1 MPVPVHVPI
10 RVHADPSGLTE
21 HNASA
26 IGSALVAATRRAL
39 KNSRA
44 QVLETLGPVQVRFAV
59 PTVRWTGERAGE
71 VGTAA
76 RFAIERALAAAVIH
90 AIGLSGLKAFSRP
103 APLPRSREAGEPFDK
118 ARFDRASGT
127 YTVPSY
133 NNPPVPGDGHK
144 RPLPVRKK
152 EADRGWRL
160 LVSANFRITPA
171 HYFDVYDTISDN
183 GSDELRTLHAE
194 VLDTPH
200 TATAWVVEVLQEGEK
215 QAFADHVHTAFHA
228 TRPATE
234 VVYGLYGF
242 GHLRRQFSRV
252 AEDHVLDAKVPEFE
266 SSGFLQ
272 ERETAGASNPQ
283 QVLVPGAYLLLVFLP
298 LPRVV
303 LEDMVKFGDPSNTT
317 LTLKDVTGLVSA
329 EVFGHAFHVDWS
341 EALRYAGD
349 SRCDV
354 LAEKFTVRR
363 QIPDRTLAL
372 LFSQRRE
379 QQGGIGQ
386 ALPLTDA
393 ALGPLAPGLKTFLQT
408 LREARAK
415 APPAPPVEGF
425 WPVGA
430 RGANV
435 NAAFVDDLPMR
446 VLAVKN
452 AAILTA
458 EADSVAALLKLS
470 DGTFSFDRTDGF
482 EQFMDRWAHADARLF
497 ELLLD
502 ELVRRGLLDAFL
514 EAVRTMRGLW
524 DTPRRRDVLNLISRT
539 KYAHDGRIAALTATV
554 ERAAASVQNF
564 RYNVEAQEIWID
576 GDASK
581 KVRAA
586 GNSGD
591 AKQGVVAEADDFY
604 SESAR
609 VRQLGPELLER
620 LRAPTRKKI
629 GEMMARMVCASGETL
644 TRDEM
649 LAKAMQEAAAEL
661 NPAPEE
667 KDFIKVTLQQ
677 SIRVLKLDRRVE
689 RGVTETYV
697 TFQDVRRFSDGEWE
711 PSAEPRELEAYA
723 FEQRL
728 EAYRAKRMID
738 LLGTLVLAESVLL
751 GGLVVIEMAAVS
763 VGMLLVFVG
772 VRLLIYRF
780 TTDMEDRTLD
790 GYLVA
795 ALQGELD
802 ALGFKLL
809 GGVTKWGVRAFV
821 GRALTRE
828 LIGEVTAKWISFGLR
843 GTLTAAGFG
852 FMGVGE
858 LFAKDLLRLGNCEK
872 WSGAEKYWD
881 TFKSGFVMGLAMEF
895 VAIPLLAPPARAL
908 LERAGSAYEAARALF
923 SSGKG
928 LNELQGPLLR
938 AAEDA
943 EAALAR
949 TIGKDTAVGPMTK
962 GFRKRVGEVL
972 VALAREYQSRAYA
985 SLLELYGPE
994 LSSVAARGLRRL
1006 LGVASER
1013 EIDALLRR
1021 LLDSNVAPS
1030 ALLGTLGELDETVLT
1045 QIAKSG
1051 QLEALASSP
1060 RVMAWLT
1067 RSAEAASVALRGP
1080 FKGGVSRLEAY
1091 LSQLEILTPAARQ
1104 SVLDAI
1110 GTANPLSPDLMLAA
1124 AREVGTLD
1132 APTLD
1137 LLKRSLDS
1145 DIKVGKLFDGSGSS
1159 LREYAE
1165 GFGKLSRSEQDY
1177 ALQLAHGRPPAQV
1190 LAEAA
1195 KTQAQLKSLAA
1206 EIAPTPDALQAELA
1220 AGTREKARELVISKL
1235 RNTGAYQTAVLDTAL
1250 IRQARQLAAVRK
1262 EVLAFSP
1269 DAFFGV
1275 ERSGPFLAESAAGG
1289 EQQLTS
1295 RIVKIADP
1303 KAAGRTA
1310 SLAMEEMKARI
1321 EAMIAQGKRR
1331 FAFGEVIM
1339 SGSAVNKLQNDV
1351 IMPLAKKYPEA
1362 QFRGFYLRE
1371 GLNYER
1377 RVAARGVDILVTPAN
1392 VPNLRSK
1399 AFDVPFIV
1407 GDDAPRIIQGTGTEP
1422 LYIFNQEGHIVETL
1436 RPNPGETTRDMIIR
1450 ILTERGGG

>member
-1 MPVPVHVPI
+1 VPI

-21 HNASA
+21 RNAGA
-26 IGSALVAATRRAL
+26 IGNALVAATRRAL
-39 KNSRA
+39 NNSRA
-44 QVLETLGPVQVRFAV
+44 QVLETLGGPVQVRFAA

-76 RFAIERALAAAVIH
+76 RFAIERALKAAVIH
-90 AIGLSGLKAFSRP
+90 AIGLSGLKTFSRP
-103 APLPRSREAGEPFDK
+103 APLPRSRAVGEPFDK
-118 ARFDRASGT
+118 ARYDRASGT

-133 NNPPVPGDGHK
+133 NNPPAPGDGHK
-144 RPLPVRKK
+144 RPLPVQKK

-171 HYFDVYDTISDN
+171 HFFDVYDTIDTSSSD
-183 GSDELRTLHAE
+183 DRRTLHAE

-200 TATAWVVEVLQEGEK
+200 TATAWVVEVLRESEK

-228 TRPATE
+228 TRPASE

-242 GHLRRQFSRV
+242 GGMRRQFSRL

-272 ERETAGASNPQ
+272 ERETADASNPQ
-283 QVLVPGAYLLLVFLP
+283 QVLVPGAWLLLVFLP

-303 LEDMVKFGDPSNTT
+303 LEDIVKFGDPLNTT
-317 LTLKDVTGLVSA
+317 LTLKDVSGLVVEKEFS
-329 EVFGHAFHVDWS
+329 HSLHVDWS
-341 EALRYAGD
+341 EALHYAGD
-349 SRCDV
+349 TRCDV

-363 QIPDRTLAL
+363 KIPQRTLDL
-372 LFSQRRE
+372 LFRQRRE

-393 ALGPLAPGLKTFLQT
+393 ALAPLAPGLKTFLQP
-408 LREARAK
+408 LRDERSP
-415 APPAPPVEGF
+415 PPAADGW
-425 WPVGA
+425 WPAGA

-435 NAAFVDDLPMR
+435 TAAFVDDLQMR
-446 VLAVKN
+446 VLAAKN
-452 AAILTA
+452 AATLTA
-458 EADSVAALLKLS
+458 EADRVAALLKLS
-470 DGTFSFDRTDGF
+470 DGFWSDDRTDGLEKF
-482 EQFMDRWAHADARLF
+482 IDRWEHADPRLF

-502 ELVRRGLLDAFL
+502 ELARRGLLDAFL
-514 EAVRTMRGLW
+514 EAVRTLPGW
-524 DTPRRRDVLNLISRT
+524 VDTIRRRDVLNLASQT
-539 KYAHDGRIAALTATV
+539 KYARDPRIVALTTIV
-554 ERAAASVQNF
+554 ERAAASVQHF
-564 RYNVEAQEIWID
+564 HYDVEAQEIWID
-576 GDASK
+576 GDANK
-581 KVRAA
+581 RVRAA
-586 GNSGD
+586 GNSTD
-591 AKQGVVAEADDFY
+591 AKRGVVAEADAFY

-609 VRQLGPELLER
+609 VRQLGPQLLER
-620 LRAPTRKKI
+620 LREPTRKKI
-629 GEMMARMVCASGETL
+629 GEMMARMICASGETL
-644 TRDEM
+644 TREQM

-677 SIRVLKLDRRVE
+677 SIRVLKLEHRVE
-689 RGVTETYV
+689 RGVTETYI
-697 TFQDVRRFSDGEWE
+697 TFQDVRRFGDGEWE

-728 EAYRAKRMID
+728 EVYRAKRMVD

-751 GGLVVIEMAAVS
+751 GGLVVIEVAAVS
-763 VGMLLVFVG
+763 VGVLLVFVG

-780 TTDMEDRTLD
+780 TTDTEDRTID

-809 GGVTKWGVRAFV
+809 GGVTKWGVQAVV

-828 LIGEVTAKWISFGLR
+828 LIGEVGAKWISFGLR
-843 GTLTAAGFG
+843 GTLTAVGFG

-872 WSGAEKYWD
+872 WSGAEQYWD
-881 TFKSGFVMGLAMEF
+881 KFKTGFIMGLAMEF

-908 LERAGSAYEAARALF
+908 LERAGSAFDAARALF
-923 SSGKG
+923 SSGKA
-928 LNELQGPLLR
+928 LRDLEDPLLE
-938 AAEDA
+938 ATEHAE
-943 EAALAR
+943 EALAR
-949 TIGKDTAVGPMTK
+949 TIGKEAAVGPMTR

-994 LSSVAARGLRRL
+994 LSSLAARGLRRL

-1013 EIDALLRR
+1013 EIDALLKR
-1021 LLDSNVAPS
+1021 LLESKVAPS
-1030 ALLGTLGELDETVLT
+1030 TLLGALGDLDGTVLA
-1045 QIAKSG
+1045 QLAKSG
-1051 QLEALASSP
+1051 QLETLASSP
-1060 RVMAWLT
+1060 RVIAWLT

-1080 FKGGVSRLEAY
+1080 FKESVSRLEAY
-1091 LSQLEILTPAARQ
+1091 LSRLEVLTPAARQ

-1110 GTANPLSPDLMLAA
+1110 GTAYSLSPDLMLAA
-1124 AREVGTLD
+1124 AGEVGTLD

-1137 LLKRSLDS
+1137 LLKRSVDS
-1145 DIKVGKLFDGSGSS
+1145 EIKVGKLFDGSGGAS

-1165 GFGKLSRSEQDY
+1165 GFGKLSRPEQDY
-1177 ALQLAHGRPPAQV
+1177 ALQLARGRPPDQV
-1190 LAEAA
+1190 LATAA
-1195 KTQAQLKSLAA
+1195 RTQAQLKEVAA
-1206 EIAPTPDALQAELA
+1206 EIEPTPQALRAEVA
-1220 AGTREKARELVISKL
+1220 AGTRARARDLVISRL
-1235 RNTGAYQTAVLDTAL
+1235 RNAGVYQTAILDTAL
-1250 IRQARQLAAVRK
+1250 IRQARQLAAIRK
-1262 EVLAFSP
+1262 ELLAFSP
-1269 DAFFGV
+1269 DAFLGV

-1289 EQQLTS
+1289 EQSLRS
-1295 RIVKIADP
+1295 RIVSIADP
-1303 KAAGRTA
+1303 KNAGRT
-1310 SLAMEEMKARI
+1310 LNIAMADMRARI

-1331 FAFGEVIM
+1331 FAFTEVMM

-1351 IMPLAKKYPEA
+1351 MIPLARLRPDVE
-1362 QFRGFYLRE
+1362 FRGYYLRE
-1371 GLNYER
+1371 GLNYE
-1377 RVAARGVDILVTPAN
+1377 ARASASGVDILQTPAD
-1392 VPNLRSK
+1392 VPNLRNK
-1399 AFDVPFIV
+1399 AFDVSFIL

-1422 LYIFNQEGHIVETL
+1422 LYIYDSEGNIVETL
-1436 RPNPGETTRDMIIR
+1436 RPRPGETTRDMMIR